1 MFDMYKC
8 ISSNLLPCTFRWETG
23 GFVYRGS
30 YFSDL
35 LAGAYVFGDNVNK

>member
-1 MFDMYKC
+1 VQELEQSAVHFH
-8 ISSNLLPCTFRWETG
+8 WETG